1 MFDFG
6 FWEIAIIG
14 IITLIVVGPEKMPA
28 LARKAGLYAGKLNKF
43 VKKIKFDIDEELKV
57 DELKEQLSIK
67 NEESVLSQAV
77 EDVKT
82 SAEQYQKEVI
92 EPTDPNPQPSEDL
105 QEDKEAKKNDFSIEE
120 YIKSEPQKKDTDH

>member
-6 FWEIAIIG
+6 FLEIAIIG
-14 IITLIVVGPEKMPA
+14 IITLIVVGPERMPS
-28 LARKAGLYAGKLNKF
+28 LARKAGIYAGKLNKF

-82 SAEQYQKEVI
+82 SVEQYQKDVI

>member
-82 SAEQYQKEVI
+82 SAEQYQKDVI